1 MSEVG
6 IEHAGIVLRA
16 LKSEEEA
23 YNVENPVLNI
33 FSQSRKIV
41 RSGDVQQ

>member
-6 IEHAGIVLRA
+6 IEHARIFLRA

-33 FSQSRKIV
+33 FSQLRRTV
-41 RSGDVQQ
+41 RRGDVQQ